1 MFVCI
6 GSKGNCRGER
16 RWLMMRKEARH
27 PATDKAPPW
36 SSLGA
41 DRFESECRHGL
52 SDPMW
57 CNICSQDPARQ
68 ENLKAQGHEFPWSKG
83 S

>member
-1 MFVCI
+1 LFVCI
-6 GSKGNCRGER
+6 GRRVYCRGER
-16 RWLMMRKEARH
+16 RWLMTRKEARH
-27 PATDKAPPW
+27 PATENGPW
-36 SSLGA
+36 NSLGA

-57 CNICSQDPARQ
+57 CNICSQDPARR
-68 ENLKAQGHEFPWSKG
+68 ETVKAQGHELPWSQG

>member
-6 GSKGNCRGER
+6 GRRVNCRGER
-16 RWLMMRKEARH
+16 RWLMMRNEARH
-27 PATDKAPPW
+27 PATEKGLPW
-36 SSLGA
+36 NAQGA

-57 CNICSQDPARQ
+57 CNICSQDSARR
-68 ENLKAQGHEFPWSKG
+68 ETVKAEAHELPWSQG

>member
-1 MFVCI
+1 
-6 GSKGNCRGER
+6 
-16 RWLMMRKEARH
+16 MMRDEARH
-27 PATDKAPPW
+27 PASAKAQPW
-36 SSLGA
+36 NSLAA

-68 ENLKAQGHEFPWSKG
+68 GAVAAKGHEFPWTKRA
-83 S
+83 